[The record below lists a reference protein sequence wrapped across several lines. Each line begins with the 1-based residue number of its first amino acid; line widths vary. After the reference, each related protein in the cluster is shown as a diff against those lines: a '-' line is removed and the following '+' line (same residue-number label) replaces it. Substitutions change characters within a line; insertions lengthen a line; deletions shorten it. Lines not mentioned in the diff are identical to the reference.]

1 MAGIEPEA
9 VLADKVCDADALLL
23 CIAEKQVKA
32 MIPSKTN
39 RKAKHPFDWHHYRDW
54 NVIERF
60 FARVEQFRC
69 VATRYDKLASRF
81 VSFVLLAASM
91 LWLK

>member
-1 MAGIEPEA
+1 MG
-9 VLADKVCDADALLL
+9 KVRPVTSFGHCACWGDICRVARYYY
-23 CIAEKQVKA
+23 
-32 MIPSKTN
+32 
-39 RKAKHPFDWHHYRDW
+39 RKR

-60 FARVEQFRC
+60 FACIKKFRR

-81 VSFVLLAASM
+81 VSFAQLAGPV